1 MKMIVAIIQDQ
12 DTENLTL
19 RLSEEGYGF
28 TKIGS
33 TGGFLREGNATL
45 LIVIEDEG
53 VDKVIDMVKETCKS
67 RKRYIDIPVPGHIPM
82 GEVQP
87 LNPIE
92 VVVGG
97 ATLFILKTEKLLEK
111 VA

>member
-1 MKMIVAIIQDQ
+1 MIVAIIQDQ
-12 DTENLTL
+12 DTNKLML
-19 RLSEEGYGF
+19 RLAEKGHGF

-45 LIVIEDEG
+45 LIGTEEGRVDEVIG
-53 VDKVIDMVKETCKS
+53 IVNETCQS

-92 VVVGG
+92 VLVGG
-97 ATLFILKTEKLLEK
+97 ATLFILNVERTISL
-111 VA
+111 